1 VWEIP
6 IVMREVLYLDK
17 GRVTIPKDC
26 RDRHGLGDGDTLLFL
41 ETKSGALVLKP
52 VKAKPEM
59 DLIDHL
65 LRFKGLELPERTH
78 YCPPR
83 T

>member
-1 VWEIP
+1 
-6 IVMREVLYLDK
+6 MTNEVLY
-17 GRVTIPKDC
+17 
-26 RDRHGLGDGDTLLFL
+26 LFL

-65 LRFKGLELPERTH
+65 LRFKNLEIPERKH
-78 YCPPR
+78 FCPPR

>member
-1 VWEIP
+1 
-6 IVMREVLYLDK
+6 MTNEVLY
-17 GRVTIPKDC
+17 
-26 RDRHGLGDGDTLLFL
+26 LFL

-65 LRFKGLELPERTH
+65 LRFKNLEIPEWKH
-78 YCPPR
+78 FCPPR

>member
-1 VWEIP
+1 
-6 IVMREVLYLDK
+6 MTNEVLYLDK
-17 GRVTIPKDC
+17 GRITIPKDC
-26 RDRHGLGDGDTLLFL
+26 RDRHGLDDGDTLLFL

-59 DLIDHL
+59 DLVDHL
-65 LRFKGLELPERTH
+65 LRFKGMDLPERKH
-78 YCPPR
+78 ICPPR

>member
-1 VWEIP
+1 
-6 IVMREVLYLDK
+6 
-17 GRVTIPKDC
+17 
-26 RDRHGLGDGDTLLFL
+26 LGDGDTLLFL

-65 LRFKGLELPERTH
+65 LRFKDLEIPERT
-78 YCPPR
+78 PSIGSRRRAASP
-83 T
+83 